1 MTRVELKEYALVNIE
16 EFDVFMLKHEKRC
29 ICMFANYLNKTKDY
43 HICFL
48 DFIALIFYLKT
59 AKYLK
64 FNEIELEKLT
74 FYDTK
79 DEWEANA

>member
-1 MTRVELKEYALVNIE
+1 
-16 EFDVFMLKHEKRC
+16 
-29 ICMFANYLNKTKDY
+29 MFANYLNKTKDY

-64 FNEIELEKLT
+64 FNEMLT